1 MCIRDSVGDAKRDID
16 AGNLAR
22 MKTIAVNYGYIK
34 KEDDIT
40 KWKATIIVDT
50 PSQLS
55 AVIKKELNL

>member
-1 MCIRDSVGDAKRDID
+1 
-16 AGNLAR
+16 